1 MALDESVPINERS
14 KAGDITTIDY
24 WFSVVSPKGLDSI
37 LSTLNAAS
45 TPVDGK
51 KSPFSTTLSE
61 ISKIEVT
68 VFGSFR
74 DLVAPTTQP
83 TVSPTG

>member
-51 KSPFSTTLSE
+51 KVRSPLH
-61 ISKIEVT
+61 
-68 VFGSFR
+68 
-74 DLVAPTTQP
+74 
-83 TVSPTG
+83 